1 MKRDMDLIRQI
12 LLELEEAPYT
22 GGWANLE
29 IEKGLDDDVYAYHVQ
44 LLHEAGLIEAQD
56 LSTLDGV
63 AWKPKRLTWEG
74 HEFLE
79 AARESSRW
87 EKAKDVMQKEGG
99 GLVLSVLKE
108 VLLTMMRGDVLGA

>member
-1 MKRDMDLIRQI
+1 MDLIRQI
-12 LLELEEAPYT
+12 LLKLEEAPYT

-56 LSTLDGV
+56 LSTLHGV

-79 AARESSRW
+79 AAREPSRW
-87 EKAKDVMQKEGG
+87 EKAKDVMQ
-99 GLVLSVLKE
+99 
-108 VLLTMMRGDVLGA
+108 